1 MMRKKDGS
9 KAIITLNT
17 LVEANLLESVLK
29 EQGIPH
35 YIRTYH
41 DSAYDGIW
49 QDQIGWGVVE
59 APEDYRDVIIGI
71 YNDLSEKQ

>member
-1 MMRKKDGS
+1 M
-9 KAIITLNT
+9 
-17 LVEANLLESVLK
+17 ESVLK

-49 QDQIGWGVVE
+49 QKQIGWGAVE
-59 APEDYRDVIIGI
+59 APEEYRDVIIGI